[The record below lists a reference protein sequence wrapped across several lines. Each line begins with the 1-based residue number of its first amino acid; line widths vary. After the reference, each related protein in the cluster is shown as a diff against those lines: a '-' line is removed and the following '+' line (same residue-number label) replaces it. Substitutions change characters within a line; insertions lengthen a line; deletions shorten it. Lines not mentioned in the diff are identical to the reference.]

1 MLTFNCTT
9 KLDSSAHSN
18 IFPECPSEL
27 ATTVTLQIQYS
38 TALYITMNLN
48 RIASAQQQGKFYLP
62 LFGISLSS
70 LDDEINQL
78 LGGFHLL
85 MCQNNH
91 KKEEACTAYSTSW
104 NSILWNLTYILP
116 GLLTAYPFL
125 LMEQI
130 TIHQNIDFHPSTHR
144 QLILIWT
151 RKLKIRNN

>member
-91 KKEEACTAYSTSW
+91 KKRGSLHSIFNLLKLYSLESHIHSARAIDSLSISADGTNYHTPEYRLSPKHTQTAHINMNQEA
-104 NSILWNLTYILP
+104 
-116 GLLTAYPFL
+116 
-125 LMEQI
+125 
-130 TIHQNIDFHPSTHR
+130 
-144 QLILIWT
+144 
-151 RKLKIRNN
+151 